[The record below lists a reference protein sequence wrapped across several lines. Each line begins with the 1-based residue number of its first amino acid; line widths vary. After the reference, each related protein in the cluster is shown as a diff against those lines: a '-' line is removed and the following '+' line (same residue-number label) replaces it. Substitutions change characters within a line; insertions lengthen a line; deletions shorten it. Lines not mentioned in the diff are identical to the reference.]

1 MDYNMRA
8 ISSILVL
15 GTVMALFSSCGEKN
29 QQVVDLDAC
38 GCANEKIAK
47 APNAEALKKCDEKR
61 TADAKFEADYQSC
74 LVAARSGMD
83 TSHFSINKMD
93 AAQGLNLPAASDGA
107 YTVSAA
113 SSSMKW
119 FGKKVTGQHNGVV
132 NVKSG
137 NVELAG
143 GSIKTGVIVIDM
155 TSIVDSD
162 LSGEGKTELEG
173 HLKSD
178 DFFGSSKFPEATFKF
193 KSATAINKHQFDVVG
208 DLTIKGITKE
218 VKANAI
224 VVPNGDKGLNV
235 SGSISVDRTQYGI
248 KYGSGQFFTDLGD
261 KMIDDVF
268 LVTFDLKATK

>member
-1 MDYNMRA
+1 MTTRIVNFC
-8 ISSILVL
+8 LL
-15 GTVMALFSSCGEKN
+15 GVASLMLASCGN
-29 QQVVDLDAC
+29 QTPQVADLDAC

-47 APNAEALKKCDEKR
+47 APNADALKKCDEKR
-61 TADAKFEADYQSC
+61 TADAKFEADYQNC

-83 TSHFSINKMD
+83 TSHFSVNKMD
-93 AAQGLNLPAASDGA
+93 AEKGLNLPAASDGA
-107 YTVSAA
+107 YTVNAA
-113 SSSMKW
+113 TSSMKW
-119 FGKKVTGQHNGVV
+119 LGKKVTGQHNGTV

-137 NVELAG
+137 NVELSG
-143 GSIKTGVIVIDM
+143 GSIKSGSIVIDM
-155 TSIVDSD
+155 ASIVDSD
-162 LSGEGKTELEG
+162 MTGEGKAKLEG

-178 DFFGSSKFPEATFKF
+178 DFFGSSKFPEASFKF

-224 VVPNGDKGLNV
+224 VVPNGDTGLNV
-235 SGSISVDRTQYGI
+235 SGSISIDRTQYGI

-268 LVTFDLKATK
+268 MVTFDLKATK

>member
-1 MDYNMRA
+1 MNKN
-8 ISSILVL
+8 ILVYSFV
-15 GTVMALFSSCGEKN
+15 GAVSFMMASCGN
-29 QQVVDLDAC
+29 QPAQIADLDAC

-107 YTVSAA
+107 YAVNAG

-119 FGKKVTGQHNGVV
+119 LGKKVTGQHNGTV

-137 NVELAG
+137 NIELAG
-143 GSIKTGVIVIDM
+143 GTIKAGTIVVDM
-155 TSIVDSD
+155 ASLVDTD
-162 LSGEGKTELEG
+162 MSGEGKAKLEG

-178 DFFGSSKFPEATFKF
+178 DFFGSAKFPEATFKF

-224 VVPNGDKGLNV
+224 VVPNGDKDLNV
-235 SGSISVDRTQYGI
+235 SGSISIDRTQYGI

-268 LVTFDLKATK
+268 MVTFDLKATK

>member
-1 MDYNMRA
+1 MKKK
-8 ISSILVL
+8 ILGYCFVGAL
-15 GTVMALFSSCGEKN
+15 SFLMASCGN
-29 QQVVDLDAC
+29 QPAQVADLDAC

-47 APNAEALKKCDEKR
+47 APSAEALKKCDEKR
-61 TADAKFEADYQSC
+61 TADAKFEADYQNC

-93 AAQGLNLPAASDGA
+93 ASNGLNLPAASDGA
-107 YTVSAA
+107 YAVNAG

-119 FGKKVTGQHNGVV
+119 LGKKVTGQHNGTVH
-132 NVKSG
+132 VKSG

-143 GSIKTGVIVIDM
+143 GSIKSGIIVIDM
-155 TSIVDSD
+155 ASIVDTD
-162 LSGEGKTELEG
+162 LSGEGKAKLEV

-178 DFFGSSKFPEATFKF
+178 DFFGSANFPEATFKF

-224 VVPNGDKGLNV
+224 VVPNGDKDLNV
-235 SGSISVDRTQYGI
+235 SGSISIDRTQFGI

-268 LVTFDLKATK
+268 MVTFDLKATK